1 MLASERSGVVKTFRY
16 VPEPN
21 IINESFDIVPGT
33 SVGPFYLGMPR
44 SEIQALFK
52 CPITSFFKT
61 PDSTQRT
68 DDFSLLGVHVHYGD
82 DACANYI
89 EAHMP
94 VQYNDVKHHLD
105 GNLVTGLTVGQL
117 REICDLLAHPLV
129 DFDCG
134 FEIPALGLNV
144 YSHDYQSDESPVD
157 AISVMSSV

>member
-1 MLASERSGVVKTFRY
+1 
-16 VPEPN
+16 
-21 IINESFDIVPGT
+21 
-33 SVGPFYLGMPR
+33 MPDH
-44 SEIQALFK
+44 QLFQN
-52 CPITSFFKT
+52 SRLHAEN
-61 PDSTQRT
+61 S
-68 DDFSLLGVHVHYGD
+68 DFSLLGVHVHYGD

-157 AISVMSSV
+157 AISVMGSV